1 MRKIWVII
9 MVLLTGLY
17 STAQEFNA
25 NVSVSAKEIAG
36 TDRRVFE
43 DLQSNL
49 RSFINERRWTNIEF
63 QSAERID
70 CSFLLNIKSKDGD
83 TYHGDLSVVYTRPV
97 FNSSYSS
104 PVLNYLDEDLSFD
117 YIEGQ
122 ALDFQENTFSSNISS
137 VISFYLYV
145 ILAIDFDTMGENG
158 GTRYYEKAGNILNA
172 AQGSGDKGWA
182 NSFGER
188 NRATLY
194 ENLTNPAYA
203 DLHKFLYAF
212 HRTGL
217 DLMHKDKTKA
227 KQNILKA
234 LNFLKNIHEK
244 DQSNFILELLMN
256 AKKDEF
262 VNIFSEG
269 NPSEKANAL
278 QTLKTIDPAHVEDY
292 KKIVRK

>member
-1 MRKIWVII
+1 MQKSWILII
-9 MVLLTGLY
+9 MIFISLRGG
-17 STAQEFNA
+17 AQEFNA

-36 TDRRVFE
+36 TDRRVFD

-83 TYHGDLSVVYTRPV
+83 TYRGDLSVVYTRPV
-97 FNSSYSS
+97 FNSSYTS

-122 ALDFQENTFSSNISS
+122 ALDFQENSFSSNISS
-137 VISFYLYV
+137 VISFYLYM

-158 GTRYYEKAGNILNA
+158 GAPYYEKASNILNA
-172 AQGSGDKGWA
+172 AQGSGDKGWV

-188 NRATLY
+188 NRATLH
-194 ENLTNPAYA
+194 ENFTNPAFA
-203 DLHKFLYAF
+203 DLHKFLYTY
-212 HRTGL
+212 HRQGL
-217 DLMHKDKTKA
+217 DRMHKDKTKA
-227 KQNILKA
+227 KQNILKS
-234 LNFLKNIHEK
+234 LNFLKNIHDK
-244 DQSNFILELLMN
+244 DQNNFVLELIMN

-269 NPSEKANAL
+269 APAEKANAL
-278 QTLKTIDPAHVEDY
+278 EALKTIDPAHVEDY
-292 KKIVRK
+292 KKIIRK

>member
-1 MRKIWVII
+1 MQKSWILII
-9 MVLLTGLY
+9 MIFISLRGG
-17 STAQEFNA
+17 AQEFNA

-36 TDRRVFE
+36 TDRRVFD

-83 TYHGDLSVVYTRPV
+83 TYRGDLSVVYTRPV
-97 FNSSYSS
+97 FNSSYTS
-104 PVLNYLDEDLSFD
+104 PILNYLDEDLSFD

-122 ALDFQENTFSSNISS
+122 ALDFQENSFSSNISS
-137 VISFYLYV
+137 VISFYLYM

-158 GTRYYEKAGNILNA
+158 GAPYYEKASNILNA
-172 AQGSGDKGWA
+172 AQGSGDKGWV

-188 NRATLY
+188 NRATLH
-194 ENLTNPAYA
+194 ENFTNPAFA
-203 DLHKFLYAF
+203 DLHKFLYTY
-212 HRTGL
+212 HRQGL
-217 DLMHKDKTKA
+217 DRMHKDKTKA
-227 KQNILKA
+227 KQNILKS
-234 LNFLKNIHEK
+234 LNFLKNIHDK
-244 DQSNFILELLMN
+244 DQNNFVLELIMN

-269 NPSEKANAL
+269 DPAEKANAL
-278 QTLKTIDPAHVEDY
+278 EALKTIDPAHVEDY
-292 KKIVRK
+292 KKIIRK